1 MVRVSSELTVPDGVG
16 EGDILHV
23 DIEGL
28 TLDVPVPAGVASGE
42 TFVFEYE
49 RPDDA
54 TPASETWPPPESS
67 WPSGD
72 SLLMAAV
79 RSRRLT
85 PDNAQALTDI
95 MEALYDADELDDY
108 IDDHAAE
115 FAAYTPDGL
124 AFASSPLHD
133 EPQQPYGLS
142 SIAARMASTG
152 TGTMP

>member
-28 TLDVPVPAGVASGE
+28 ARRPRAGGDLARA
-42 TFVFEYE
+42 FVFEYE
-49 RPDDA
+49 RPDGA
-54 TPASETWPPPESS
+54 APASETWPPPESS

-85 PDNAQALTDI
+85 PDNA
-95 MEALYDADELDDY
+95 
-108 IDDHAAE
+108 
-115 FAAYTPDGL
+115 
-124 AFASSPLHD
+124 
-133 EPQQPYGLS
+133 
-142 SIAARMASTG
+142 RR
-152 TGTMP
+152 